1 MKPGYKTTEY
11 WMSVATALVGLMVA
25 LGVLEPEGADSPALL
40 KIVGGGMAGV
50 ASLGYSL
57 ARGLAKLKL

>member
-1 MKPGYKTTEY
+1 
-11 WMSVATALVGLMVA
+11 MSVATALVGLMVA